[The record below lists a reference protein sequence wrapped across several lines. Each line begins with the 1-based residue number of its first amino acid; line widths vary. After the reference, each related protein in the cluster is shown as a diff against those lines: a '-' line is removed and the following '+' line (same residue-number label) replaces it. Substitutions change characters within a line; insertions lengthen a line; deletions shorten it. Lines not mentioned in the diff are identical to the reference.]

1 MTHFFL
7 EMALVVVKMILNLG
21 FQKKKKI
28 SDSLISINYNNAVNE
43 ELKILENLQ
52 ISLKKKEINSRVNHS
67 LFYEFSLLTEG
78 KIDALVF
85 YDSNENIKEIFS
97 FILKETGGFFIEKLD
112 NKKNLHLASNK
123 YIGKIIKEMIE
134 K

>member
-1 MTHFFL
+1 MTHFFFGNGVGGSKNDFKL
-7 EMALVVVKMILNLG
+7 RVSE
-21 FQKKKKI
+21 KKKI

-85 YDSNENIKEIFS
+85 YDSSENIKEIFS
-97 FILKETGGFFIEKLD
+97 FILKETGGFFIEKLG
-112 NKKNLHLASNK
+112 KKNLHLASNK

>member
-1 MTHFFL
+1 
-7 EMALVVVKMILNLG
+7 MILNLG

-85 YDSNENIKEIFS
+85 YGSSENIKEIFS
-97 FILKETGGFFIEKLD
+97 FILKETGGFFIKELG